1 MRGELDD
8 TLARMARREELQR
21 RRAAAGR
28 GGVDELIEAVQRVVA
43 RHPGLGVTMSVAQGG
58 TTSVVRVEWAG
69 GSIAVAP
76 AVAPAVEASIVPAAV
91 DPPPARPDTAPAA
104 GPRDAWPMSGKT
116 VPGWAADGAAMD
128 PAARLAELIR
138 RDPSV
143 LDANRPGRSGGGG

>member
-1 MRGELDD
+1 MRGKLDD

-28 GGVDELIEAVQRVVA
+28 TSVDELIEAVQRVVA
-43 RHPGLGVTMSVAQGG
+43 RHPGLGVTMSVAEGD

-76 AVAPAVEASIVPAAV
+76 AVAPTVEASIVPAV
-91 DPPPARPDTAPAA
+91 EPPGADGGGQDTS
-104 GPRDAWPMSGKT
+104 PRATWPLSGKT
-116 VPGWAADGAAMD
+116 VPGWAAAADGLAAD

-138 RDPSV
+138 RDPS
-143 LDANRPGRSGGGG
+143 LLNTDRFG